1 MRLGA
6 LAHYAEAYA
15 GAFLPALLA
24 YLALAVWAAL
34 AWAIWSNAPA
44 GAEPGPFRL
53 AAAGAPAVIGYAE
66 LGQHPG
72 PRSAA
77 ARHLLI
83 DRADGQWRFGN
94 RSLERRVELRTAR
107 LSSMFLQRWELKRG
121 DRLSFDGAELA
132 VVDADGADLVL
143 RDDVSGREVA
153 WRDGRLEPKDEP
165 MHEVCR
171 PWYARLLARAKW
183 LSRTWLTED
192 KPEIALFGIGGGVN
206 CSDRW
211 RVDALPP
218 EAVTVAWQRGAF
230 WLAPGAR
237 RYDVVLY
244 RGGTDVPE
252 TFTDLAVPLD
262 GAAGRVDSVILGRTH
277 YRVSAD
283 ARQLALT
290 PTANI
295 DFWHDLSRVPS
306 DYPRKRWIGAGAD
319 AAEWLAGLDDRL
331 LPGAGAAFV
340 AAFALTG
347 LWWWRRRERAAVPL
361 VYGLAATLPAI
372 MGLWLTAL
380 LYRGVGRPDV
390 MLMVGMAWLAW
401 FWATFLLIWS
411 RRALGL
417 AGWLWF
423 GGLALAATGVLT
435 QLQLAAGAENS
446 RWLGLVLRHAAA
458 VAAFGWLVC
467 LLAAAPVVR
476 WQRLLVAAFNR
487 EALAVGIAV
496 LLIGLMALQV
506 VLGGEEGLAG
516 IQPVEPVKT
525 VAVILLGFVG
535 LHVMEARDREVRA
548 YRRSPVRFLLP
559 YVRFAGLFLLFV
571 LSAVV
576 GVRDFSPAV
585 ILVLVLLAWFWKV
598 GGAGGRPAAGV
609 WRAIRPAIALAIPI
623 IVAAGVYVHAHP
635 EVLPSGFPKRE
646 RVLVWAQPALHPHSG
661 SQVLAANE
669 RVSEGGWL
677 GARGWFGANGDVMDV
692 PEIHNDFIIAFYLNR
707 VGGLAGLALL
717 VLQLVY
723 LTALFALAR
732 QFERWA
738 AAGDFREQNAGRVVG
753 FALYGLAWLHI
764 AHWTIAWANSLG
776 LLPVMGQPMTWIA
789 AGNSHLLGMAMPT
802 LAIALI
808 VAWTLRLRPD
818 ERSGAA

>member
-6 LAHYAEAYA
+6 LAHYAEAYS

-24 YLALAVWAAL
+24 YLALAVWAGL
-34 AWAIWSNAPA
+34 AWAIWSNAPP

-132 VVDADGADLVL
+132 VMDADGANLVL
-143 RDDVSGREVA
+143 RDDISGRQVV
-153 WRDGRLEPKDEP
+153 WQDGRLQPKDEP
-165 MHEVCR
+165 VHEVCR

-211 RVDALPP
+211 RIDALPP
-218 EAVTVAWQRGAF
+218 EAVTVEWQRGTF
-230 WLAPGAR
+230 WLAPGTR

-244 RGGTDVPE
+244 RGGTNIPQ
-252 TFTDLAVPLD
+252 TFTDLLAPLD
-262 GAAGRVDSVILGRTH
+262 GAAGRVESVILGRTH

-283 ARQLALT
+283 GKQLALT

-295 DFWHDLSRVPS
+295 DYWFDLSRVPS

-319 AAEWLAGLDDRL
+319 AAEWLIGVDDRL

-340 AAFALTG
+340 AAFALAG
-347 LWWWRRRERAAVPL
+347 LWWWRRRERTALTL

-372 MGLWLTAL
+372 MGSWLTVL

-458 VAAFGWLVC
+458 VAVFGWLVC

-487 EALAVGIAV
+487 ESLAVGVAL
-496 LLIGLMALQV
+496 LLIGLIALQV

-516 IQPVEPVKT
+516 IQPVELVKT
-525 VAVILLGFVG
+525 VTVILLGFVG
-535 LHVMEARDREVRA
+535 MHLMEAREREVRA
-548 YRRSPVRFLLP
+548 YRRSPIRFLLP
-559 YVRFAGLFLLFV
+559 YVRFAGLFFLFV

-585 ILVLVLLAWFWKV
+585 ILLLVLLAWFWKV
-598 GGAGGRPAAGV
+598 GGAGGRPAAGL
-609 WRAIRPAIALAIPI
+609 WRAIRPAIA
-623 IVAAGVYVHAHP
+623 AAVLLVIAGGAYVHAHP
-635 EVLPSGFPKRE
+635 EVLPSSFPKRE

-669 RVSEGGWL
+669 RVAEGGWL
-677 GARGWFGANGDVMDV
+677 GTRGWFGANGDVMDV

-707 VGGLAGLALL
+707 FGGLAGLALL
-717 VLQLVY
+717 LLQIVY
-723 LTALFALAR
+723 LAALFALAR

-738 AAGDFREQNAGRVVG
+738 AAGDFRDQNAGRVIG
-753 FALYGLAWLHI
+753 FTVYGLAWLHI

-776 LLPVMGQPMTWIA
+776 LLPVMGQPMTWVA

-808 VAWTLRLRPD
+808 AAWTLRLKPD
-818 ERSGAA
+818 ERPRAA